1 MGYCCSL
8 CLRDSWPA
16 VQILLVV
23 QDSGQMYLFCET
35 CSIIVPA
42 PYLLVLL
49 SALPWPHRGTIY
61 VPLLSPVHSE
71 CLSLFTSLPAM
82 CSGSLEQRPCLVHLS
97 STVPGS
103 VRFVGCMD
111 EVRNSFVNYVYLT
124 LYLGDKSQSTGQWRP
139 LGLRDSI
146 RHSLWFKCLRPPVT
160 CNATHNGLTVRK
172 RVPSHNRESYSLGM
186 SQRTLALQLF

>member
-1 MGYCCSL
+1 
-8 CLRDSWPA
+8 
-16 VQILLVV
+16 
-23 QDSGQMYLFCET
+23 MYLFREI

-42 PYLLVLL
+42 PYLLFLL

-61 VPLLSPVHSE
+61 VPLLSEAHSK

-82 CSGSLEQRPCLVHLS
+82 SSGSLGQRPCLVNLS

-111 EVRNSFVNYVYLT
+111 EVRNSFINYVYLT
-124 LYLGDKSQSTGQWRP
+124 LSLRDKSPSTGQWRP
-139 LGLRDSI
+139 LGLRDST
-146 RHSLWFKCLRPPVT
+146 RHSLWFKCLRPQVT
-160 CNATHNGLTVRK
+160 CNATHNGLIVRQC
-172 RVPSHNRESYSLGM
+172 VPSHNRESYSLGL